1 MQTWRERGAFGM
13 VAAMTPSESL
23 QPIDLPQSSVGAP
36 LPHVFADEHQLLIGY
51 IAQVSDPNW
60 DGSTA
65 RIVGPGSDDEVCV
78 LVSVEDYWAFQ
89 FGPPNDEAIEGH
101 RLYHLGLTPYSSFEV
116 LNSKWIAELEIANRV
131 HACHRPEHFS
141 RYRHIILTFHDS
153 TLEFIASKFTVRI
166 VRGSVRAAVL
176 GAAEIR

>member
-1 MQTWRERGAFGM
+1 MI
-13 VAAMTPSESL
+13 AAMTATESI
-23 QPIDLPQSSVGAP
+23 QAIDLPQSSGGAP
-36 LPHVFADEHQLLIGY
+36 LPHVFADDHRLLIGY
-51 IAQVSDPNW
+51 IVHVRDPNW

-65 RIVGPGSDDEVCV
+65 RIVGPDSDGEVCA

-101 RLYHLGLTPYSSFEV
+101 RLCQLGLVPYSSFEV

-131 HACHRPEHFS
+131 HKCHRPEHFS

-153 TLEFIASKFTVRI
+153 TLEFIASRFAVQT
-166 VRGSVRAAVL
+166 VRGSIRAAVL
-176 GAAEIR
+176 GAVKGWE